1 MQLHNGPL
9 RSCRKIRGKAAV
21 QQSPNRRT
29 RSRPSPTMHNV
40 ALHEKRKIIE
50 EQPKST
56 AAHHT
61 ITTVRR
67 PDNTRSSA
75 LVRSQFTRSMAGS
88 GCRPWR
94 RPPETGL
101 RFCHFCAFLSLFLLF
116 AKGLFQ
122 IKSKEGT
129 FIEFSDYGLWAYSS
143 LVLIPVVQG
152 LSQKQRQLMQQYFE
166 LVDWQGL
173 KLPSA
178 ERRQQNS

>member
-1 MQLHNGPL
+1 MSFQSALLWRSSVQLHNGAL
-9 RSCRKIRGKAAV
+9 RCRRKIRVKATV
-21 QQSPNRRT
+21 QQSSSRQT
-29 RSRPSPTMHNV
+29 RNKPSLMMHNV

-129 FIEFSDYGLWAYSS
+129 FIEFLDCGLWA
-143 LVLIPVVQG
+143 
-152 LSQKQRQLMQQYFE
+152 
-166 LVDWQGL
+166 
-173 KLPSA
+173 
-178 ERRQQNS
+178 